1 MDHHVAAAADGS
13 TTSAT
18 VVITDDLAFYRVER
32 SAALAYLSEDFE
44 GEVVGWTTQTNGSA
58 SATTWELGTPTVVGP
73 PAANSGTNLYGTD
86 LDAAYEDFTL
96 GEGNKGITLLSP
108 VINLAGNT
116 FVTLEFAYFLD
127 LAADEQGGGRIN
139 ILDEQ
144 GGSFMSIEPLLTDSN
159 IAPEEVV
166 SGEWAKIGP
175 IRLPQNVTDAI
186 KIMIEFEFE
195 FLSAESAEANGG
207 SLHIDDIVVK

>member
-1 MDHHVAAAADGS
+1 M
-13 TTSAT
+13 
-18 VVITDDLAFYRVER
+18 ITDGLAFYRVER
-32 SAALAYLSEDFE
+32 SAAPAYLSEDFE
-44 GEVVGWTTQTNGSA
+44 GEVAGWTTQTNGSA

-96 GEGNKGITLLSP
+96 REGNKGITLLSP
-108 VINLAGNT
+108 VINLAGDT
-116 FVTLEFAYFLD
+116 FVTLEFAYILD

-144 GGSFMSIEPLLTDSN
+144 GGSFMSIEPLLTSSN

-175 IRLPQNVTDAI
+175 IRFPQNVTDAI
-186 KIMIEFEFE
+186 KIMIEFEF
-195 FLSAESAEANGG
+195 LSAESAEANGG
-207 SLHIDDIVVK
+207 GLHIDDIVVK